1 MKITRERYFAI
12 AAVNEAGQ
20 LAQINATLMEA
31 RVPCSGIWSFP
42 THGRAA
48 EIMVMPRDAEQFL
61 KVASGTSWEFREGFC
76 FRLEGTDRTGA
87 IVDILKQLA
96 DDKINLRAVD
106 AMAVEGK
113 FACCLW
119 VDDNEREHVSQVL
132 GLSTPKP

>member
-1 MKITRERYFAI
+1 MKITRERFFAI
-12 AAVNEAGQ
+12 AVLSQAGQ
-20 LAQINATLMEA
+20 LAQVNAALMEA

-42 THGRAA
+42 TQGQEA
-48 EIMVMPRDAEQFL
+48 EIIVMPRNPEVFL
-61 KVASGTSWEFREGFC
+61 KTASANHWKFREGFC
-76 FRLEGTDRTGA
+76 FRLEGTDSTGA
-87 IVDILKQLA
+87 LVDILKQLA

-119 VDDNEREHVSQVL
+119 VDDHEREHVSQVL